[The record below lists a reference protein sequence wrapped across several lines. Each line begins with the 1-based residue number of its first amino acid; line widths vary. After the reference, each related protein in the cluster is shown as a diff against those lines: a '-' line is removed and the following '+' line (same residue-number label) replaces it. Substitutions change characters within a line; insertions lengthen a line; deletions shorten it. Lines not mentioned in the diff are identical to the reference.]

1 MMSLLDLTPQ
11 EWEAVQI
18 SLKVAF
24 WGTLA
29 SLPFGIGLAFL
40 LSRKRFP
47 GRALLDAFVHLPLV
61 LPPVVTGYI
70 LLIVMGRKGF
80 IGEFLADHFGIVF
93 SFRWTGAALAS
104 AIMGLPLMV
113 RAIRL
118 SFDAIHRRHE
128 EAASTL
134 GASPLL
140 VFLTISLPLAWPGIV
155 AGAILCFA
163 KALGEFGATI
173 TFVSAIPGETETI
186 SASIYAA
193 LQTPGGEI
201 NVMRLAFVS
210 IAISFAALLGAQA
223 MTRKNRSRQGGL

>member
-1 MMSLLDLTPQ
+1 MTSLLDLTPQ
-11 EWEAVQI
+11 EWQAVQI

-24 WGTLA
+24 WGTVA
-29 SLPFGIGLAFL
+29 SLPFGIGLAYL
-40 LSRKRFP
+40 LSRKRFH
-47 GRALLDAFVHLPLV
+47 GRALLDALVHLPLV

-70 LLIVMGRKGF
+70 LLLLMGRKGV
-80 IGEFLADHFGIVF
+80 IGQFLAEHFGIVF

-118 SFDAIHRRHE
+118 SFDAIHRRHA
-128 EAASTL
+128 EAATTL
-134 GASPLL
+134 GASPLF

-193 LQTPGGEI
+193 LQTPGGEH

-210 IAISFAALLGAQA
+210 IAISFAALLAAQA
-223 MTRKNRSRQGGL
+223 MTRKNRARQGAR

>member
-1 MMSLLDLTPQ
+1 MNLTSLSPQ
-11 EWEAVQI
+11 EWEAVAV

-29 SLPFGIGLAFL
+29 SLPVGIALAFL
-40 LSRKRFP
+40 LSRARFP
-47 GRALLDAFVHLPLV
+47 GRALLDALVHLPLV

-70 LLIVMGRKGF
+70 LLMLMGKKGP
-80 IGEFLADHFGIVF
+80 IGAFLFAHFGIVF

-104 AIMGLPLMV
+104 ALMGLPLMV

-118 SFDAIHRRHE
+118 SFDAVHRRHE
-128 EAASTL
+128 EAAATL

-140 VFLTISLPLAWPGIV
+140 VFFTVSLPLAWPGIV

-186 SASIYAA
+186 SAAIYAA
-193 LQTPGGEI
+193 LQTPGGEAQ
-201 NVMRLAFVS
+201 VMRLALVS
-210 IAISFAALLGAQA
+210 VAISFAALLAAQA
-223 MTRKNRSRQGGL
+223 MTRRNRAAGRALP